1 MPQDRPTAAQ
11 LWSGEISF
19 FSLDTDLIQSAGYSF
34 DAGVLNQLP
43 QVFPKTMQLLLTEV
57 TAREIVSHLMKS
69 VTQAMG
75 EFRKGSDTLKRSVGI
90 DMDQIDKLFEA
101 LSVVSSAEA
110 VFRERVDS
118 YAERCRGEVLP
129 IGGGDMMPR
138 IFERYFAGLPPFGA
152 RKDKKAEF
160 PDAMSLL
167 LLEDYARDHGTR
179 GVVASRDEGWS
190 EFAGKSEYLYCVKS
204 LDALIALFEATGEH
218 AKTLADRIASAV
230 EDENSFVRAALLDG
244 FRTHIHESSW
254 NVENVYSG
262 VVPRVEAATCEADVI
277 SHVLQS
283 DRTKVW
289 NLEEDK
295 SVWVVELTA
304 SLTVEVQIDVT
315 FYVWDAIDREEME
328 LDTQTVRRKTNIEVK
343 AFLTVGGA
351 ETEVD
356 PAKWDVGVEIAPG
369 QYEIDVGEV
378 EPEYSGD

>member
-43 QVFPKTMQLLLTEV
+43 QVSPKTMQLLLTDV

-75 EFRKGSDTLKRSVGI
+75 EFRKGSDTLKRAVGA
-90 DMDQIDKLFEA
+90 DMGQIDKLFEA
-101 LSVVSSAEA
+101 LSVASNAEA

-129 IGGGDMMPR
+129 IGGNDMMPR
-138 IFERYFAGLPPFGA
+138 IFERYFAGLPPFGT

-160 PDAMSLL
+160 PDATSLM
-167 LLEDYARDHGTR
+167 LLEDYARDHETK

-190 EFAGKSEYLYCVKS
+190 EFAEKSEYLYRVKS
-204 LDALIALFEATGEH
+204 LDELIALFEATGEH
-218 AKTLADRIASAV
+218 AKTIADRITSAV
-230 EDENSFVRAALLDG
+230 EDESSFVRAALLDA
-244 FRTHIHESSW
+244 FKTHIQESSW
-254 NVENVYSG
+254 SVENVYSG
-262 VVPRVEAATCEADVI
+262 VVPRVEAATYEADVI
-277 SHVLQS
+277 SYVLQS

-304 SLTVEVQIDVT
+304 SLTVEVLIDVT

-351 ETEVD
+351 ESDVD
-356 PAKWDVGVEIAPG
+356 PSKWGVDVEMAPG
-369 QYEIDVGEV
+369 QYEIEVGEV
-378 EPEYSGD
+378 EPEYDGD

>member
-160 PDAMSLL
+160 PDATSLL

>member
-43 QVFPKTMQLLLTEV
+43 QVSPKTMQLLLTDV

-75 EFRKGSDTLKRSVGI
+75 EFRKGSDTLKRAVGT
-90 DMDQIDKLFEA
+90 DMGQIDKLFEA
-101 LSVVSSAEA
+101 LSVASNAEA
-110 VFRERVDS
+110 VFRKRVDS

-129 IGGGDMMPR
+129 IGGDDMMPR
-138 IFERYFAGLPPFGA
+138 IFERYFAGLPPFGT

-160 PDAMSLL
+160 PDATSLM
-167 LLEDYARDHGTR
+167 LLEDYARDHEAK
-179 GVVASRDEGWS
+179 GVVASRDEGWG
-190 EFAGKSEYLYCVKS
+190 EFAEKSEYLYRVKS
-204 LDALIALFEATGEH
+204 LDELIALFEATGEH
-218 AKTLADRIASAV
+218 AKTIADRITSAV
-230 EDENSFVRAALLDG
+230 EDESSFVRAALLDG

-254 NVENVYSG
+254 SVENVYSG
-262 VVPRVEAATCEADVI
+262 VVSRVEAATYEADVI

-304 SLTVEVQIDVT
+304 SLTVEVLIDVT

-328 LDTQTVRRKTNIEVK
+328 LDTQTVRRKTDIEVK

-351 ETEVD
+351 ETDVD
-356 PAKWDVGVEIAPG
+356 PAKWDVDVEMAPG